1 MKRDGGASADRIRQ
15 YEYMPFSMLI
25 SLIRGAKATLF
36 PSLYEGFGLP
46 VLESMALSTA
56 VLTSTGGSLPEVAG
70 DAAVIVDPYDVQAI
84 TRGIQALDADEGLR
98 LELQARGLI
107 QAGKFTP
114 EAYQARLTD
123 LYRKVGVAAA

>member
-1 MKRDGGASADRIRQ
+1 
-15 YEYMPFSMLI
+15 MLI

-70 DAAVIVDPYDVQAI
+70 DAAVVVDPYDVQAI
-84 TRGIQALDADEGLR
+84 TRGIQALDADEAMR
-98 LELQARGLI
+98 ADFEVRGLT
-107 QAGKFTP
+107 QAARFTP
-114 EAYQARLTD
+114 EAYQARLRD
-123 LYRKVGVAAA
+123 MYAKVGVDVG